1 MRTTDSSIGFFAIQ
15 LYKWKYK
22 AMIIFQLRKASVTI
36 VMARFKLTF
45 EAKNK
50 HLASKKFT
58 NKKSK
63 NLAQQAFVWQ
73 KKV

>member
-1 MRTTDSSIGFFAIQ
+1 
-15 LYKWKYK
+15 
-22 AMIIFQLRKASVTI
+22 MIIFKLRKASVTI
-36 VMARFKLTF
+36 IMARFKLTF

-50 HLASKKFT
+50 HLASKIYKQE
-58 NKKSK
+58 KQ